1 MISGIQIRAARAAL
15 RWTIDELAEKSGLG
29 VRTIKR
35 FEGFDG
41 IPSSRTSTLGE
52 LKSALE
58 AAGIEFTGTPEDGPG
73 IRLRT
78 SRRLGN
84 ET

>member
-1 MISGIQIRAARAAL
+1 MISGVQIRAARAAL

-41 IPSSRTSTLGE
+41 IPSSRTSTLAE

-78 SRRLGN
+78 SRRT
-84 ET
+84 E